1 MSITTSIPTP
11 DLLSPSAAPS
21 AETMMAQSQLTQP
34 TALEALEHYK
44 KKDPSK
50 VVVRFKAIGSA
61 PIMKN
66 NVFKATAGHKFQA
79 VILFLRQQLGMKKD
93 EPLYT
98 YINAAFAPA
107 PDDTVGNLFKCFGT
121 EGHLI
126 VNYSNTQAWG

>member
-1 MSITTSIPTP
+1 MASGSGF
-11 DLLSPSAAPS
+11 LSHRQEPSGESSTVGTHANSKS
-21 AETMMAQSQLTQP
+21 ASLD
-34 TALEALEHYK
+34 ALDEYK
-44 KKDPSK
+44 KKDPAK
-50 VVVRFKAIGSA
+50 VVVRFKSIGSA

-79 VILFLRQQLGMKKD
+79 VIMFLRQQLGTKKED
-93 EPLYT
+93 SLFT

-107 PDDTVGNLFKCFGT
+107 PDDTVGNLYKAFGT

>member
-1 MSITTSIPTP
+1 MSIPTP
-11 DLLSPSAAPS
+11 DLLSPAIQSPS
-21 AETMMAQSQLTQP
+21 AELMLGNSSIAQP
-34 TALEALEHYK
+34 TALEALEFYK

-93 EPLYT
+93 EPLFT